1 MKRFLR
7 VAVVLGFG
15 AAAAQELNRLLPLP
29 ITSVQIAD
37 KFWAP
42 RVETNRTRTLETVR
56 QRLIEAGNIEN
67 LKIAAGKSQ
76 AKYRGPFWADSDVYK
91 WIEGASYSLALRRDT
106 ELEAKVDEVISYIAA
121 AQQRDGY
128 INTYFQLVQ
137 PDARWTFE
145 AFGHEMYNAGHMFE
159 GAVAHFE
166 ATGKRTFLD
175 VAIKNAD
182 YIGSVFGPGK
192 REGQPGHQVIELALV
207 KLYRATSEKRYLQLA
222 QFFLDERGQ
231 KPSLFEKEY
240 ERLDPN
246 PRFEFL
252 GRTIGYRTLYDEL
265 FHRASGKINTEY
277 SQDHLPVR
285 QQDKVVGHAVRAM
298 YMYAG
303 MADVAAETR
312 DQPMMD
318 ALYRLYSDLMT
329 KRIYVTGAMG
339 ASGSNEGFTTDFDL
353 PNERA
358 YGETC
363 ASIGLILWTQRMLG
377 MTGDGKYADAMEQS
391 LYNAFPAGVSLAGDL
406 FFYTNP
412 LYSSGKTHRRQWF
425 SVPCCPTNVV
435 RILPSLGKY
444 VYSQGSDALWV
455 NLYVQ
460 GKATADLGNGKKFAI
475 EQVSDYPWSGSTRI
489 RVASAPDTDYGLN
502 LRVPG
507 WTHRATF
514 SINGKAAQPAIEK
527 GYAKLHRKWKS
538 GDTVE
543 IALSMDV
550 QRIEANPR
558 VSEDRGKV
566 ALRRGPVIY
575 CLEQTDHQQD
585 IDRFVLPMS
594 SKLEPKLDE
603 ALLGGVTT
611 LTGTAKLKPETSW
624 NDRLYQPAATELT
637 GAVPIRAIPYCAW
650 NNRGVGKMAVWIDA
664 AH

>member
-1 MKRFLR
+1 MKL
-7 VAVVLGFG
+7 VVGLVVLGFAG
-15 AAAAQELNRLLPLP
+15 VFAQESNRLLPLP
-29 ITSVQIAD
+29 ITAVRISD

-91 WIEGASYSLALRRDT
+91 WIEGAAYSLVLHRDPD
-106 ELEAKVDEVISYIAA
+106 LEAKVDEVIAYIAA

-137 PDARWTFE
+137 PEARWTFE

-159 GAVAHFE
+159 GAVAHYE
-166 ATGKRTFLD
+166 ATGKRTFLE

-182 YIGSVFGPGK
+182 YIDGVFGPGK

-207 KLYRATSEKRYLQLA
+207 KLYRATGEKRYLKLA

-252 GRTIGYRTLYDEL
+252 GRMIGYRTLYDEL
-265 FHRASGKINTEY
+265 FHRSTGKINTEY

-303 MADVAAETR
+303 MADVAAETG
-312 DQPMMD
+312 DQAMMA
-318 ALYRLYSDLMT
+318 ALYRLYGDLTT

-377 MTGDGKYADAMEQS
+377 LTGDGQYADAMEQS

-412 LYSSGKTHRRQWF
+412 LYSSGKTQRRQWF

-444 VYSQGSDALWV
+444 IYSQGQDALWV

-460 GKATADLGNGKKFAI
+460 GSATADVGNGKKLTI
-475 EQVSDYPWSGSTRI
+475 EQQSDYPWSGVARI
-489 RVASAPDTDYGLN
+489 KITDTPGSPYGLN

-507 WTHRATF
+507 WTQRTTF
-514 SINGKAAQPAIEK
+514 SVNGKPEQPAIDK
-527 GYAKLHRKWKS
+527 GYAKLRRQWKT

-543 IALSMDV
+543 VTLSMDV
-550 QRIEANPR
+550 QRIQANPR
-558 VSEDRGKV
+558 VAEDRGKV

-575 CLEQTDHQQD
+575 CLEQVDQQQD
-585 IDRFVLPMS
+585 LDRFVLPMS
-594 SKLEPKLDE
+594 SKLESRFD
-603 ALLGGVTT
+603 ATLLGGVTT
-611 LTGTAKLKPETSW
+611 LTGTAKLRPEITWS
-624 NDRLYQPAATELT
+624 DRLYQTAPAELT
-637 GAVPIRAIPYCAW
+637 GTAPVRAVPYCTW
-650 NNRGVGKMAVWIDA
+650 NNRGAGKMAVWVDA